1 MKQLYCIGIGG
12 VGVSA
17 LARKYLNDG
26 WKVSGSDRARSRMT
40 SELEKLGVEIFFE
53 QKAENITPDL
63 NLVIY
68 TIAVSENQTELVQ
81 ARELGIRTLS
91 YPEALGELSRDY
103 FTVAVAGTHGKT
115 TTTAM
120 LAKICIAA
128 GREPTVIVGSLLA
141 DGGSNFIPGKSDLL
155 IVEACEYRRSFLNL
169 DPKILIITNI
179 DNDHLDYYRDLEDIK
194 SAFTEFSKRLPPD
207 GTLITEREYSKI
219 KTDFKLKVPGL
230 HNVHN
235 AQAALSA
242 AAALGVN
249 YLTAIEALEN
259 FSGSWRRF
267 EYKGKMENGALVY
280 DDYAHHPTEIRAAI
294 AGAKE
299 IAKKK
304 VFVAF
309 QPHLYSRTK
318 SLFND
323 FATSFTDADEVMVSP
338 IYAAR
343 EHEDK
348 DVSSGKLAEAIGLDK
363 ARFLE
368 NFDEIATYLKQKTSP
383 GDLVITMGAGDISEL
398 AKLLL

>member
-1 MKQLYCIGIGG
+1 MKHLYCIGIGG
-12 VGVSA
+12 IGVSA

-26 WKVSGSDRARSRMT
+26 WRVSGSDRAHSLVT
-40 SELEKLGVEIFFE
+40 EELEKLGAKVFFE
-53 QKAENITPDL
+53 QKAANITPDL
-63 NLVIY
+63 DLIIY
-68 TIAVSENQTELVQ
+68 TIAIPENQAELVR
-81 ARELGIRTLS
+81 ARELGIKTMS

-128 GREPTVIVGSLLA
+128 GRDPTVIVGSFLT

-169 DPKILIITNI
+169 EPKVLIITNI
-179 DNDHLDYYRDLEDIK
+179 DNDHLDYYRDLGDIK
-194 SAFTEFSKRLPPD
+194 SAFAEFAKRLPSD

-242 AAALGVN
+242 AAALGIN

-267 EYKGKMENGALVY
+267 EYKGKTDNGALVY
-280 DDYAHHPTEIRAAI
+280 DDYAHHPTEIRATLS
-294 AGAKE
+294 GAKE

-304 VFVAF
+304 IFVVF

-318 SLFND
+318 LLFND
-323 FATSFTDADEVMVSP
+323 FATSFTDADAVIVSP

-343 EHEDK
+343 ERADM
-348 DVSSGKLAEAIGLDK
+348 DVSGGKLAEAIGFPK
-363 ARFLE
+363 TCFLE
-368 NFDEIATYLKQKTSP
+368 NFDKIATYLKQKTGP
-383 GDLVITMGAGDISEL
+383 DDLIITMGAGDISEL
-398 AKLLL
+398 AGRLL